1 MITSQK
7 DCLLPLGISETGRD
21 LKIVCER
28 ENLGI
33 RPVYVGIYSSSSLD
47 TTLSNNIFL
56 VLYLIRTK
64 LLKDSQFCC
73 ALWKECFHA
82 RTILRSDMLLQLSH
96 VHVHKDHYCSVNICE
111 WSFNL
116 ISCINPGQTN

>member
-73 ALWKECFHA
+73 ALERMLPCTHDFKKRYVTA
-82 RTILRSDMLLQLSH
+82 AQSRSRPQRSLLFCKYL
-96 VHVHKDHYCSVNICE
+96 
-111 WSFNL
+111 
-116 ISCINPGQTN
+116 